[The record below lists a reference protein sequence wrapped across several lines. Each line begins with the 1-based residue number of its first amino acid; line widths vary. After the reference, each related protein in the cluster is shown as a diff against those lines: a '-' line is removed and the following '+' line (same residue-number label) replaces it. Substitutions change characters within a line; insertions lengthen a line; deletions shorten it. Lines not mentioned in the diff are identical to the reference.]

1 MGLVDGKAGRGD
13 RPARALGRG
22 FLGGWATRPVG
33 GPCRDVGR
41 AKPLQKEAG
50 PATNSVRLKLLALR
64 AVRASVDCGL
74 WARLLSAGPVQPL
87 YSSPVAWASC
97 AGEQKTRSMRTGNR
111 PRQL

>member
-1 MGLVDGKAGRGD
+1 MKKDEATGLRERSYAGFSGAG
-13 RPARALGRG
+13 PKPP
-22 FLGGWATRPVG
+22 GGS
-33 GPCRDVGR
+33 CRDVGR
-41 AKPLQKEAG
+41 AKPLQKGAG

-74 WARLLSAGPVQPL
+74 GAGLLRAGPVQPL

>member
-1 MGLVDGKAGRGD
+1 MKKERRGVRDVRRLGALSRTGLVDGKAGRGD

-87 YSSPVAWASC
+87 YSSPSA
-97 AGEQKTRSMRTGNR
+97 
-111 PRQL
+111 